1 MPAPNDANMLN
12 TYTRDVGA
20 PVSNNVLSITSD
32 FQVVVEAEAGNAI
45 FGGGTAYETGI
56 VVNDSSNHETI
67 HEESVGPG
75 NMGDANWPIQK
86 TEFVYTVPQAA
97 LAGRANHVCVVIG
110 WLKARVAEQDVSFQS
125 SPQFILV

>member
-1 MPAPNDANMLN
+1 MPAPNDANTIN
-12 TYTRDVGA
+12 VYTRDVGA
-20 PVSNNVLSITSD
+20 PVSNNVLSITND
-32 FQVVVEAEAGNAI
+32 FQVVVEVEAGNAI

-67 HEESVGPG
+67 HEENVGPG

-97 LAGRANHVCVVIG
+97 LAGRSNHVCVVIA
-110 WLKARVAEQDVSFQS
+110 WLKARVAEQDVSFQT
-125 SPQFILV
+125 SPQFILA